1 MLETIKQVS
10 KQSLTILLL
19 IVSVLVLWE
28 IPHYAGNDFSHK
40 DRVIQLGTNLS
51 PFEIKTF
58 LHHFRTRLPYYR
70 EGFQRAEQNTQVS
83 WILLAAMA
91 YQESKWNRHA
101 ISPTGVRGLMM
112 LTRATASDLGIKNR
126 LDPLKSIAG
135 GSRYLA
141 SLQKRLPSDIY
152 APDRMFVAL
161 AAYNVGLGHIKDA
174 RLLAKRLGKDSTRW
188 DDLKQVLPLLA
199 KKKYYKDL
207 PHRYARGWEPV
218 EYVRRIRAYHKIL
231 RQVVNQEKQNPQ
243 IDI

>member
-1 MLETIKQVS
+1 
-10 KQSLTILLL
+10 
-19 IVSVLVLWE
+19 
-28 IPHYAGNDFSHK
+28 
-40 DRVIQLGTNLS
+40 
-51 PFEIKTF
+51 
-58 LHHFRTRLPYYR
+58 
-70 EGFQRAEQNTQVS
+70 
-83 WILLAAMA
+83 
-91 YQESKWNRHA
+91 
-101 ISPTGVRGLMM
+101 M
-112 LTRATASDLGIKNR
+112 LTRSTASDLGIKNR

-152 APDRMFVAL
+152 GPDRMFVAL

-174 RLLAKRLGKDSTRW
+174 RLLAKRLGKDSARW

-199 KKKYYKDL
+199 KKKHYKDL

-243 IDI
+243 VDI